1 MKLTLQVDGALH
13 PVMLTEEGVT
23 IGRGDQ
29 ATIRIQANAV
39 SRIHARVF
47 LKDGLPHVMDMKSLN
62 GTSLNGVALSEPAL
76 LNPGDRVLLGEA
88 MVVWV
93 PDGAPEAPA
102 PPASGLNL
110 TLAPKATISKISL
123 EDRAFDA
130 SGSILVP
137 HASLEAMLAQASG
150 QHPAGEAVTLF
161 QRLAG
166 MAGTLLRAAGLRE
179 LLESVMGL
187 VTAQIP
193 CQRGFILLADA
204 GGELVPELVWEEQ
217 PGQHTSPISRT
228 IARTAMKDRVAILT
242 TDARMDPRF
251 SAGESI
257 KIHGITSAL
266 CAPLIVEDQA
276 LGVIYL
282 ETSLSKGGFKRE
294 DEHLLSAMANFAA
307 VGIQREREA
316 KFRQRLER
324 YHSPAVV
331 DQILKSSQS
340 KEAPA
345 LQAQR
350 CEISVLFADISG
362 FTRMSEGMEP
372 LVLASILNRTFE
384 AMTDQIF
391 VRGGTLDKYI
401 GDAIMAFFGA
411 PSPDPDHARH
421 AVEAASAMQ
430 ATLYALNAVRPEGY
444 PELRMRIGINSG
456 EAFAGDIGCE
466 KRMDYTVM
474 GSTVNLASRLESGVA
489 KPGQIV
495 VGPRTAELVGLDQL
509 RRLDGFSL
517 KGIEQE
523 VRPFE
528 VLWAQEGPTGVP

>member
-13 PVMLTEEGVT
+13 PVTLTEEGVT
-23 IGRGDQ
+23 LGRGDQ
-29 ATIRIQANAV
+29 ASIRIQANAV
-39 SRIHARVF
+39 SRVHARIF
-47 LKDGLPHVMDMKSLN
+47 LKDGQPHVMDMKSLN
-62 GTSLNGVALSEPAL
+62 GTTLNGVVLAEPAPL
-76 LNPGDRVLLGEA
+76 HPGDTVLLGEA
-88 MVVWV
+88 VVRWM
-93 PDGAPEAPA
+93 PEPA
-102 PPASGLNL
+102 PGSPTQGLNL
-110 TLAPKATISKISL
+110 GARVAAPKISL

-137 HASLEAMLAQASG
+137 HASLEAMLAQAGG
-150 QHPAGEAVTLF
+150 QHPAGDAVTLF
-161 QRLAG
+161 QRLAS
-166 MAGTLLRAAGLRE
+166 MAGTLLRAAGLAE

-204 GGELVPELVWEEQ
+204 NGELVPELVWEEQ
-217 PGQHTSPISRT
+217 AGQNANPISRT

-266 CAPLIVEDQA
+266 CAPLIVENQA

-350 CEISVLFADISG
+350 CQISVLFADISG

-372 LVLASILNRTFE
+372 LVLAGILNRTFE

-391 VRGGTLDKYI
+391 SRGGTLDKYI

-411 PSPDPDHARH
+411 PNPDPDHARH
-421 AVEAASAMQ
+421 AVEAAAAMQ
-430 ATLYALNAVRPEGY
+430 ETLRALNEARPEGY
-444 PELRMRIGINSG
+444 PELKMRIGINSG

-474 GSTVNLASRLESGVA
+474 GSTVNLASRLESSVA
-489 KPGQIV
+489 RPGQIV
-495 VGPRTAELVGLDQL
+495 IGPRTAELVGPARLRQL
-509 RRLDGFSL
+509 EGSLL
-517 KGIEQE
+517 KGIEHE

-528 VLWAQEGPTGVP
+528 VLWEEDRPTVGTGRA

>member
-1 MKLTLQVDGALH
+1 MKLTLLVDGAMH
-13 PVMLTEEGVT
+13 PVFLTEEGVT

-29 ATIRIQANAV
+29 ATIKLQTNAV
-39 SRIHARVF
+39 SRIHAKIF
-47 LKDGLPHVMDMKSLN
+47 LKDGKPHVMDMKSLN
-62 GTSLNGVALSEPAL
+62 GTSLNGSNLTGPAQL
-76 LNPGDRVLLGEA
+76 HLGDKVLLGEA
-88 MVVWV
+88 MVTWV
-93 PDGAPEAPA
+93 PEGAPGV
-102 PPASGLNL
+102 PPTGLNL
-110 TLAPKATISKISL
+110 NLLPRAVASRISL

-150 QHPAGEAVTLF
+150 QHPVGEVVTLF
-161 QRLAG
+161 QRLAS
-166 MAGTLLRAAGLRE
+166 MAGTLLRAAGLTE

-204 GGELVPELVWEEQ
+204 TGELVPELIWEEHPSQQ
-217 PGQHTSPISRT
+217 PNPISRT

-282 ETSLSKGGFKRE
+282 ETSLNKGGFKRE

-316 KFRQRLER
+316 RFRQRLER
-324 YHSPAVV
+324 YHSPQVV
-331 DQILKSSQS
+331 DQILKSSQTAD
-340 KEAPA
+340 APL

-350 CEISVLFADISG
+350 CQISVLFADISG

-372 LVLASILNRTFE
+372 LVLAGILNRTFE
-384 AMTDQIF
+384 VMTEQIF
-391 VRGGTLDKYI
+391 SRGGTLDKYI

-411 PSPDPDHARH
+411 PNADSEHARH
-421 AVEAASAMQ
+421 AIEAAVAMQ
-430 ATLYALNAVRPEGY
+430 ESLLDLNLARPAGY
-444 PELRMRIGINSG
+444 PELKMRIGINSG

-474 GSTVNLASRLESGVA
+474 GSTVNLASRLESAVA

-495 VGPRTAELVGLDQL
+495 VGPRTAELAGNAQL
-509 RRLDGFSL
+509 SPLAGVTL
-517 KGIEQE
+517 KGIEQN
-523 VRPFE
+523 VHPFE
-528 VLWAQEGPTGVP
+528 VLWHPDGPTVVQDLP